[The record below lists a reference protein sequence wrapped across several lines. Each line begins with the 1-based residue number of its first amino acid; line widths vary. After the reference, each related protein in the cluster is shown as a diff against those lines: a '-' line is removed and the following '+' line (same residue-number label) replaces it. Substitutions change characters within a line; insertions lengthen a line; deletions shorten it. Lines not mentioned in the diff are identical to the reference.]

1 MNQNRLLVLLNI
13 ILFLN
18 SCSAAKESFS
28 NQKKNNTDEF
38 LIEKKTSLVIPPNY
52 GELPKPSSDKKNND
66 LKENKIRELIS
77 GNENIEADTK
87 KETNKNLKQSLLE
100 KIKKN

>member
-1 MNQNRLLVLLNI
+1 MNKNRLLVLLNI

-52 GELPKPSSDKKNND
+52 GELPKPSSDKKKND

-77 GNENIEADTK
+77 GNENIEADIK
-87 KETNKNLKQSLLE
+87 KETNENLNQSLLE

>member
-1 MNQNRLLVLLNI
+1 MKKLKKFILLNFVLL
-13 ILFLN
+13 LA
-18 SCSAAKESFS
+18 SCGTMQSAFE

-77 GNENIEADTK
+77 GNENIEADIK
-87 KETNKNLKQSLLE
+87 KETNENLNQSLLE

>member
-52 GELPKPSSDKKNND
+52 GELPKPSSDKINND
-66 LKENKIRELIS
+66 LEENKIKELIS

>member
-52 GELPKPSSDKKNND
+52 GELPKPSSDKINND
-66 LKENKIRELIS
+66 LEENKIKKLIS

>member
-1 MNQNRLLVLLNI
+1 MNKNRLLVLLNI

-52 GELPKPSSDKKNND
+52 GELPKPSSDKINND
-66 LKENKIRELIS
+66 LEENKIKELIS